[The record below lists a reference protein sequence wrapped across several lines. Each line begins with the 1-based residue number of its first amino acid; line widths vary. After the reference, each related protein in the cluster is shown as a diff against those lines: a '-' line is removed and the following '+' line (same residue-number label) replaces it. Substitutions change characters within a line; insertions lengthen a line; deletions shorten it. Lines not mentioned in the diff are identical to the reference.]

1 MVARVVEDA
10 LAVDPAFEDAGVHEE
25 AEVFGDVGLGGL
37 GAFNDFGDGARAL
50 ADGPKDAESRRFGE
64 GLEDGG

>member
-1 MVARVVEDA
+1 MEESEDELVARVVEDA

-37 GAFNDFGDGARAL
+37 GAFNDF
-50 ADGPKDAESRRFGE
+50 
-64 GLEDGG
+64 